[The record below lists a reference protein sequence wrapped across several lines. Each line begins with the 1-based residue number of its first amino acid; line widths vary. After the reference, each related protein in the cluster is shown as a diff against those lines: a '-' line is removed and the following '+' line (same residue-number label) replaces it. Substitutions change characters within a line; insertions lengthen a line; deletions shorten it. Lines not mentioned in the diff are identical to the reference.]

1 MRVWLD
7 WTACRPPP
15 ESKGTHG
22 MTLWNAILVGLKEI
36 WAHKFRSV
44 LTMLGIVLGVSS
56 LVTMSAMVQGMEN
69 GAREA
74 LVAVGG
80 LEKIRV
86 EAQPVPVE
94 QRHLRD
100 FATGVTLNDVYAL
113 QHSAPEITKVSP
125 EMRFDSPP
133 TLAAEGKTHR
143 TWMTAGV
150 WPIQVQLMEHV
161 VEHGRMFT
169 ELDNEL
175 ARNVCVIG
183 TGIRDELFGK
193 PEDTGEPVIP
203 IGRSLTINGYP
214 FTIVGMFTH
223 YESEQDRKVRE
234 VREREKQALLASGT
248 TNVPSGTKRNRGW
261 GGGGNRRGNFAFWI
275 KNNTVYVP
283 LNTMWM
289 KMKSGQSNA
298 PATPKLSSM
307 EIKMSDSGRIN
318 EALTQIRNVLM
329 MTHRGI
335 EDFSFRTQEDRAEE
349 IDTYIRSARVSGGLI
364 AGISLLVGGIGIMN
378 IMLASISERIRE
390 IGIRKAVGAGD
401 VAVFVQI
408 VIESTVIAILGGL
421 LGLVTSFGFIRLI
434 SSLTPTDN
442 APVVTLSSMTLAFSA
457 SVGIGVLAG
466 LLPAFRAARMNV
478 IQSLRYD

>member
-1 MRVWLD
+1 
-7 WTACRPPP
+7 
-15 ESKGTHG
+15 
-22 MTLWNAILVGLKEI
+22 MTLWNAIVVGLKEI
-36 WAHKFRSV
+36 WAHKFRSA

-56 LVTMSAMVQGMEN
+56 LVTMSALVQGMEN

-100 FATGVTLNDVYAL
+100 FATGVTLNDVRAL
-113 QHSAPEITKVSP
+113 EHSAPDIAKVSP
-125 EMRFDSPP
+125 ELRLDSPP

-150 WPIQVQLMEHV
+150 WPIQAQLMEHTI
-161 VEHGRMFT
+161 EHGRMFT
-169 ELDNEL
+169 DLDNEL

-193 PEDTGEPVIP
+193 PEDTGEPIIP

-223 YESEQDRKVRE
+223 YESEQDRRNRE
-234 VREREKQALLASGT
+234 LRERERQERLASGK
-248 TNVPSGTKRNRGW
+248 TNEPAGGTKRDRGW
-261 GGGGNRRGNFAFWI
+261 SGRRGNFAFWI

-283 LNTMWM
+283 LNTLWM

-298 PATPKLSSM
+298 PPIPKLSSM
-307 EIKMSDSGRIN
+307 EIKLRDSSRIN
-318 EALTQIRNVLM
+318 EALTQVRNVLM
-329 MTHRGI
+329 VTHRGI
-335 EDFSFRTQEDRAEE
+335 EDFSFRTQEDRADE
-349 IDTYIRSARVSGGLI
+349 IDTFIRNARVSGGLV

-401 VAVFVQI
+401 GAVFIQI
-408 VIESTVIAILGGL
+408 VIESTMIAVVGGL

-434 SSLTPTDN
+434 TFLTPTDN
-442 APVVTLSSMTLAFSA
+442 APVVTVGAMALAFSA
-457 SVGIGVLAG
+457 SAGIGVLAG
-466 LLPAFRAARMNV
+466 LLPALRAARMNV